1 MTSYF
6 IFKTDGL
13 TGKTSL
19 VCCGSHNTEEE
30 IGIHWQSYM
39 YGFMDGAHELL
50 GSDFEMKPGDLPSS
64 FTLIV
69 ENMAK
74 VTYFMLTGDEGPAMV
89 NEICRQARI
98 TE

>member
-6 IFKTDGL
+6 IFKTDSQH

-30 IGIHWQSYM
+30 ISIHWQSYM
-39 YGFMDGAHELL
+39 YGFFDAAHELL
-50 GSDFEMKPGDLPSS
+50 GDDFEMEPGTRS
-64 FTLIV
+64 FTITLEDMV
-69 ENMAK
+69 K
-74 VTYFMLTGDEGPAMV
+74 VTYFMLTGDEGAAMV
-89 NEICRQARI
+89 NNICRQARI

>member
-39 YGFMDGAHELL
+39 YGFMDGAYELL
-50 GSDFEMKPGDLPSS
+50 GDEFKMEPGDRPRS
-64 FTLIV
+64 FTITLEDLV
-69 ENMAK
+69 K

-89 NEICRQARI
+89 NEICSAGRHA
-98 TE
+98 